1 MLMVCVKWCRICI
14 KCSWIDALVI
24 SLLLELSSFSHR
36 SGDIWTDVT
45 LLSHDVIYG
54 TVSTLNQVP
63 DEHFDPVLTDWLM
76 HFCSL
81 SLIKVARYTNI
92 LFDWFIKYLLW
103 NVISLISELIQ
114 YLIVNFF
121 FFLILSWQKCCSWPE
136 SISFL
141 APLHGIYQ
149 NNLFYSCMSILKQ
162 IIFCFS

>member
-1 MLMVCVKWCRICI
+1 MNSAFFKKEKKLDHARKISDMIQYCPVTFKTLLSPAFCIIYWMLMVCVKWCRICI

-63 DEHFDPVLTDWLM
+63 DEHFDPVLTDWLK

-81 SLIKVARYTNI
+81 SPIKVARYTNI

-114 YLIVNFF
+114 
-121 FFLILSWQKCCSWPE
+121 C
-136 SISFL
+136 
-141 APLHGIYQ
+141 
-149 NNLFYSCMSILKQ
+149 
-162 IIFCFS
+162 

>member
-63 DEHFDPVLTDWLM
+63 DEHFDAVLTDWLM

-114 YLIVNFF
+114 CYLIYFYLNFKLAQMLLMTWEHIF
-121 FFLILSWQKCCSWPE
+121 FGIFTWHLSKQFILQLCVYFKANYFL
-136 SISFL
+136 F
-141 APLHGIYQ
+141 
-149 NNLFYSCMSILKQ
+149 
-162 IIFCFS
+162 